1 MLHLFVLF
9 FEEFCTLTEQLV
21 VSLGNLLI
29 VGDFNYQ
36 VDNISSLDTIK
47 FNKI

>member
-9 FEEFCTLTEQLV
+9 FEEFCTLAEQLV